1 MKKCSPRI
9 LLSVYTLKCSVDQ
22 QKFKFNLFGQQSKNC
37 ESIRH
42 NCSVCSEQ
50 DVHSEREQDATWTF
64 TSGCD
69 GGADVIRRPWQLAP
83 GLLPGKPLQRSLA
96 GYSPRGRREE
106 HTAEGLSAAPR
117 RRWRINF
124 LLVV

>member
-9 LLSVYTLKCSVDQ
+9 LLSVCTLKCSVDH
-22 QKFKFNLFGQQSKNC
+22 QKFKFNLFGKQKKNC
-37 ESIRH
+37 ESLRH
-42 NCSVCSEQ
+42 NCCVCSEQ
-50 DVHSEREQDATWTF
+50 DVHSEKEEDATWTF

-69 GGADVIRRPWQLAP
+69 GGADVVRRPWQRAP

-96 GYSPRGRREE
+96 GCSPRGRREE
-106 HTAEGLSAAPR
+106 GTAEGLSTALR
-117 RRWRINF
+117 SSWCINF